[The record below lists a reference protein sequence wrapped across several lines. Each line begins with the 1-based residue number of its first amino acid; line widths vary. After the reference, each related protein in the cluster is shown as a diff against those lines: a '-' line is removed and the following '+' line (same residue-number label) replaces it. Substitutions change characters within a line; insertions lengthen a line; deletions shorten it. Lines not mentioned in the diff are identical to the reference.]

1 MAEETKHES
10 SEEES
15 EFASQAASKS
25 SGLIREYVDMIRY
38 HGKWWLVPPIAA
50 LLLFGIL
57 LVLGGTSL
65 APVIYALF

>member
-1 MAEETKHES
+1 MAEEKRDDT
-10 SEEES
+10 SEEQN
-15 EFASQAASKS
+15 EFADQATGKGT
-25 SGLIREYVDMIRY
+25 GLIREYVDMVRY

-50 LLLFGIL
+50 LLLFGAL

>member
-1 MAEETKHES
+1 MVDERDDS
-10 SEEES
+10 SEES
-15 EFASQAASKS
+15 DEFAAQATGRST
-25 SGLIREYVDMIRY
+25 GLMREYLDMIRY